1 METDAQRSGWRSSD
15 VVRVTIIVLALL
27 ALFRFLWFAR
37 TIFLVVFLAVIL
49 GLVISRGVDFLERH
63 RVRRGLGAAFI
74 VFSSL
79 ALIAGGIALGAPS
92 LKRQSSELRKAL
104 PALFDRVEKKVG
116 ADPMELAQQALSKS
130 EPKNE
135 TAVTTAPPAAPPQE
149 PRQEMEKKPAEKQK
163 AERTSRL
170 RESMSSEMGQL
181 TKILFPFLSSTIAA
195 IAGVIFLIFIALY
208 IAADTS
214 LYQRGLL
221 LLFPPQKRE
230 RAAAIG
236 AELADLLRGWLFARM
251 LAMLIIGAVT
261 TGALMIIGV
270 PAALALGIIA
280 GVLEL
285 IPLIGPITASIP
297 AIGMALVESPM
308 HALWT
313 GVAFIVIQQLEGH
326 VVTPLLMQKRI
337 DTPAVVV
344 IVSVASLGVIF
355 GVIGMLVAEPLA
367 GAVILLVKRLYVK
380 EAPAPA

>member
-116 ADPMELAQQALSKS
+116 ADPMELAQQALSKN

-135 TAVTTAPPAAPPQE
+135 TAVTTAPPGAPPQE